1 MQMNKLIG
9 TCLLCAWVWG
19 TQANAQESIKVGNTT
34 RNMITYAPEGLPY
47 NPPLVI
53 SLHGMNQDANYQKGQ
68 ANWEAVADTAK
79 FVVVYPNG
87 INKAWDISGDTDIK
101 FLETVIDTMYN
112 RYHINRNRVYLSGF
126 SMGGMMTYHAMA
138 RMSDK
143 IAAFGP
149 VSGIPV
155 DYRNPSGRR
164 AVPII
169 HTHGTADNVVYYNG
183 DANHPAGGYGSIP
196 EYVKKWAAFD
206 GCDMNPEV
214 IKPYPAGKPGSS
226 ATYTRYSGGKDGV
239 EVVLISIEG
248 KGHWHSNDP
257 ASVMTTEEIW
267 NFCKRYSLGPEEPE
281 PPALV
286 SAEPE
291 NHSFDLPSQDL
302 AFVYTFDEAVDGGEA
317 KAILSGEGMEYP
329 LVLSESG
336 FSKRLTF
343 RLPDGVQLPDG
354 DYTLRVEHLENEAGG
369 VLQSCVFTY
378 TIGVVEVGDEL
389 AIETLLSPV
398 WREEQAVVGEGIP
411 TGWKRVNSRK
421 DGTKDEKGS
430 GAANTGGARLKY
442 FPEGGDFDAG
452 FYLSARDYDVCD
464 FYFGSYDGY
473 RLHLL
478 PGQYVLSFNSVYWS
492 AGSEEGKATFDVQVT
507 DGTGKGVWSQ
517 VGLLSSG
524 CMDEVSTEKVK
535 GSKAHEYVFSI
546 TSEGNYELHF
556 TMSQGWNSIIL
567 GGIRMTTQPSVADVY
582 KGGFLRL
589 MKEAARGYEA
599 TASDCYAASEDLRT
613 ALKIVLDQYEGF
625 VSTAPSEYEEAMEA
639 VEAVW
644 LPLADRKE
652 SVDVYVNAL
661 ETAQEALSGW
671 EKDGFDLTAQAYLD
685 LKEAVRDC
693 AFGQVDMTDN
703 LRMRDAAESLSGYVQ
718 KLREEALTVDGVTVS
733 GRPVSVEHYD
743 LSGRRIKPGCRGVTV
758 VRELYRDGSVRV
770 QKRLNVFSSL

>member
-430 GAANTGGARLKY
+430 GAANTGGA
-442 FPEGGDFDAG
+442 G
-452 FYLSARDYDVCD
+452 
-464 FYFGSYDGY
+464 
-473 RLHLL
+473 
-478 PGQYVLSFNSVYWS
+478 
-492 AGSEEGKATFDVQVT
+492 
-507 DGTGKGVWSQ
+507 
-517 VGLLSSG
+517 
-524 CMDEVSTEKVK
+524 
-535 GSKAHEYVFSI
+535 
-546 TSEGNYELHF
+546 
-556 TMSQGWNSIIL
+556 
-567 GGIRMTTQPSVADVY
+567 
-582 KGGFLRL
+582 
-589 MKEAARGYEA
+589 
-599 TASDCYAASEDLRT
+599 
-613 ALKIVLDQYEGF
+613 
-625 VSTAPSEYEEAMEA
+625 
-639 VEAVW
+639 
-644 LPLADRKE
+644 
-652 SVDVYVNAL
+652 
-661 ETAQEALSGW
+661 
-671 EKDGFDLTAQAYLD
+671 
-685 LKEAVRDC
+685 
-693 AFGQVDMTDN
+693 
-703 LRMRDAAESLSGYVQ
+703 
-718 KLREEALTVDGVTVS
+718 
-733 GRPVSVEHYD
+733 
-743 LSGRRIKPGCRGVTV
+743 
-758 VRELYRDGSVRV
+758 
-770 QKRLNVFSSL
+770 